1 MWQRVWR
8 RHRQQANERGDLGV
22 DFVLLFP
29 IAFGLT
35 MLTVFMSWWITQHS
49 VVAEAARAGARAVA
63 ESGYAASATVPARTV
78 LIDQHAFPNTIH
90 VSAAVI
96 NSPDPACAEAAGT
109 SYVAEYAQVRVSA
122 SMNNFLDFLF
132 DPAFFSGAGHPF
144 YLPITSTVR
153 VPVETEWSS
162 C

>member
-78 LIDQHAFPNTIH
+78 LIDQHRP
-90 VSAAVI
+90 
-96 NSPDPACAEAAGT
+96 
-109 SYVAEYAQVRVSA
+109 
-122 SMNNFLDFLF
+122 
-132 DPAFFSGAGHPF
+132 
-144 YLPITSTVR
+144 
-153 VPVETEWSS
+153 
-162 C
+162 

>member
-1 MWQRVWR
+1 MWQKICL
-8 RHRQQANERGDLGV
+8 QQLRKEDERGDLGV
-22 DFVLLFP
+22 DAVYLMPL
-29 IAFGLT
+29 AFAIT
-35 MLTVFMSWWITQHS
+35 MLGVILSWWITQHS

-90 VSAAVI
+90 VSAVII
-96 NSPDPACAEAAGT
+96 NSPNPSCAQASGT

-122 SMNNFLDFLF
+122 SMNNFLDFVF
-132 DPAFFSGAGHPF
+132 DPAFFSGAGHAI

>member
-1 MWQRVWR
+1 MRQRICRWQLW
-8 RHRQQANERGDLGV
+8 QGDERGALGIDAVLLMPLAFAITMLGV
-22 DFVLLFP
+22 LL
-29 IAFGLT
+29 
-35 MLTVFMSWWITQHS
+35 SWWITQHS

-63 ESGYAASATVPARTV
+63 QSGYAASATVPATTV

-90 VSAAVI
+90 VSAAII
-96 NSPDPACAEAAGT
+96 NSPNPSCAEASGT

-122 SMNNFLDFLF
+122 SMDNFLDFVF
-132 DPAFFSGAGHPF
+132 DPAFFSGAGHAV

-153 VPVETEWSS
+153 IPVETEWSS